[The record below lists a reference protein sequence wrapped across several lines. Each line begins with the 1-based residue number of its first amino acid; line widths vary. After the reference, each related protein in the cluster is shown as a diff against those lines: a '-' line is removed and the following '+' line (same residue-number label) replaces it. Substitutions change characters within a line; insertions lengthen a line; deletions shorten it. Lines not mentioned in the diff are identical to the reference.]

1 MIYNSELKGDLVMK
15 KKKNALILGATGTIG
30 SALALSLLEDGWT
43 VYGASRLTDKKTAGK
58 LKKAGATMIRF
69 DVLQDDPKTLPDVN
83 TLFLEI
89 WDPSHPSLIWPV
101 NFYGVGRVI
110 ERYAG
115 IADVVNGST
124 INVYGDSP
132 EPASEITLCRPT
144 NYYGHTRMAQERLI
158 DYFCSSSG
166 KNCINLR
173 YAHVNSA
180 TRGVIRRFAEH
191 ILAGHKISEYPDTKI
206 QVIALEDIVR
216 MTREAIKLAAKP
228 PIEVNCCHPRVLTQ
242 RELAEAIRIQLG
254 EGKVLFDYKKG
265 GEDKSAYADVSL
277 MVRLFGAPKVPVETL
292 IDRVVKNLKKKKS

>member
-1 MIYNSELKGDLVMK
+1 MK
-15 KKKNALILGATGTIG
+15 KKKNALILGVTGAIG

-43 VYGASRLTDKKTAGK
+43 VYGASRLTDKKTAK
-58 LKKAGATMIRF
+58 QLEKAGGSMIRF
-69 DVLQDDPKTLPDVN
+69 DVLQDDPKTLPDVD

-101 NFYGVGRVI
+101 NFYGVGQVV

-132 EPASEITLCRPT
+132 EPASEKTLCRPT
-144 NYYGHTRMAQERLI
+144 NYYGHTRLAQERLI

-180 TRGVIRRFAEH
+180 SSGVIRRFAEL
-191 ILAGHKISEYPDTKI
+191 ILTGRKIGEYPDTKI
-206 QVIALEDIVR
+206 QVIGLEDIVR
-216 MTREAIKLAAKP
+216 MTKAAVKHAAKP
-228 PIEVNCCHPRVLTQ
+228 PVEVNCCHPRIWTYK
-242 RELAEAIRIQLG
+242 ELGEAIRKQLG
-254 EGKVLFDYKKG
+254 QGKILFDHKKG
-265 GEDKSAYADVSL
+265 GVEKSAYADVSL
-277 MVRLFGAPKVPVETL
+277 MIKWFGEPQFHVETL
-292 IDRVVKNLKKKKS
+292 IDRAVKDLKKKKS